1 MPSQWCLTKGQK
13 EKEKRKTRVKKK
25 KKKRGFKAT
34 FEMTLIAWMWILLHL
49 KGKVMSD
56 GS

>member
-25 KKKRGFKAT
+25 KKKRGLKAT